1 MTNNI
6 AKLATAPA
14 STVSKTKWGWIAPI
28 YVNGKR
34 HHLGYFKTPE
44 QAQEQHR
51 KAERFAEL
59 NPEQFPHLT
68 SAMLRNF
75 ITAEESAKDF
85 LENDDN

>member
-1 MTNNI
+1 MT
-6 AKLATAPA
+6 
-14 STVSKTKWGWIAPI
+14 TVSKTKWGWIPPI

-59 NPEQFPHLT
+59 NPELFPHLT
-68 SAMLRNF
+68 SAMLRDF
-75 ITAEESAKDF
+75 INAEESTKVYST
-85 LENDDN
+85 NDDN